1 MSARR
6 VGEPVQVYL
15 DPEARAR
22 LGRLARQLGVTKSG
36 VLRQGLE
43 ALERAVL
50 DPDKHPALQI
60 VGLADR
66 ARGRGPGYNVARAH
80 DRYLADSEEAS
91 WRRPRAGRPRRRGR

>member
-43 ALERAVL
+43 ALEREVL
-50 DPDKHPALQI
+50 DNHPALQI

-80 DRYLADSEEAS
+80 DRYLAESEEAS

>member
-43 ALERAVL
+43 ALEREVL

-60 VGLADR
+60 VGLANR
-66 ARGRGPGYNVARAH
+66 TRGHGPGYNVARYR
-80 DRYLADSEEAS
+80 DRYLDDSEQDGLKGPQAC
-91 WRRPRAGRPRRRGR
+91 RHHAPDP